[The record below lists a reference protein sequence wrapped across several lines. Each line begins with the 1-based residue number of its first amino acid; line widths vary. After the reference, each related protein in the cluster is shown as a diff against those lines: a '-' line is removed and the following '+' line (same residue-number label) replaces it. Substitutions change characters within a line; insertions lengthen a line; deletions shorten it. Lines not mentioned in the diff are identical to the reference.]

1 MYEHILMTLPGLL
14 CVAIMLALFIGIKYK
29 LGNEALGQALA
40 AVQTAVITV
49 NQMFVDGRKADGSF
63 DTKAQQ
69 NALQAAKDT
78 ALALMEEK
86 TRAWLEEA
94 FDSVDEW
101 LTYQIECAV
110 RNAKTKEGR

>member
-1 MYEHILMTLPGLL
+1 MYEHILMTLPGAL

-49 NQMFVDGRKADGSF
+49 NQMFVDSRKEDGTF
-63 DTKAQQ
+63 DAEAQR
-69 NALQAAKDT
+69 NALQTAKET
-78 ALALMEEK
+78 ALSLMEEK
-86 TRAWLEEA
+86 TRVWLEKA

-110 RNAKTKEGR
+110 RNAKEGK

>member
-40 AVQTAVITV
+40 AVETAVTTV
-49 NQMFVDGRKADGSF
+49 NQMFVDARKEGHSF
-63 DTKAQQ
+63 DTAAQKQ
-69 NALQAAKDT
+69 ALQAAKDT
-78 ALALMEEK
+78 ALSLMEEK
-86 TRAWLEEA
+86 TRDWLEEA

-110 RNAKTKEGR
+110 RKQKEGK